1 MKIPKACEPCRR
13 RKIKCSGEKPCQHCD
28 ANPSDCIYRLKPRV
42 RLSAKQ
48 ARTAAAA
55 ASAGTGAEQNGPTP
69 APSGTPDDGAATAA
83 SGRSAE
89 EHQQHVAQ
97 TEVYHSVAATHH
109 APKSTDSSQLYYGPS
124 SNSAFLQQ
132 IHRGLLSG
140 QYSQTHGRDVQEGG
154 PGLDMFMQRN
164 IFFGMPLKVRM
175 EPCQN
180 SICPVTLEQ
189 AAEFVEQFEKTH
201 LPTVPFFTSAALDE
215 MLPAFFG
222 SAAAD
227 TAIQPQRRTV
237 FIAAMALGALS
248 TPHTEAAESLFIY
261 AKKEAIVYED
271 AVTLPMIQ
279 YSMLLAHYQLSMG
292 RPNSAYLHMGAA
304 CRKALAMGL
313 HSGTTS
319 AISRNDE
326 VQARLI
332 TLWSLYFLEIWL
344 SLVVGRRSMVGRSDF
359 ASCPYPDG
367 QPAMVA
373 LCQFASLIEEA
384 VESIYNRR
392 TDSLRQLYTKAEKLF
407 ESVRQHGDRWGLGSA
422 MPTEQDHWNAET
434 SLLMHNVYFHAILII
449 FRPFLI
455 AEAAL
460 QSGSAAGQTGDIWLR
475 QACRHATD
483 AAQDALAF
491 THSKLQGP
499 EDCNTRRYLA
509 FFIESCCAALLY
521 DSLRHPSK
529 HPHNLEYIQ
538 MAISSLHSLVDDEPV
553 TNALRSIK
561 RIVLAVERS
570 INAAK
575 AQPGPA
581 LEAGSTNSSPA
592 WSEPRLPTN
601 IQFPSLDE
609 NRATNSD
616 DLIFFSN
623 RAYQPRTEPVQQDF
637 AMSLPGA
644 ASTTN
649 PFADLSFDVLT
660 TDLFNFFPID
670 MNGAPNHG

>member
-28 ANPSDCIYRLKPRV
+28 AKPSDCIYRLKPRV

-48 ARTAAAA
+48 TRTAA
-55 ASAGTGAEQNGPTP
+55 AGTGAEQNGPTP
-69 APSGTPDDGAATAA
+69 VPSGMPDDGAAAAA

-89 EHQQHVAQ
+89 EHQQHAAQ

-189 AAEFVEQFEKTH
+189 AAEFVEQFKKTH
-201 LPTVPFFTSAALDE
+201 LPTVPFFTSAELDE
-215 MLPAFFG
+215 MLPVFFG

-237 FIAAMALGALS
+237 FIAALALGALS

-271 AVTLPMIQ
+271 AVTLAMIQ

-407 ESVRQHGDRWGLGSA
+407 ESVRQHGDRWGLGSVV
-422 MPTEQDHWNAET
+422 PTRQDHWNAET
-434 SLLMHNVYFHAILII
+434 SLLMHNVYFHAVLII
-449 FRPFLI
+449 FHTPPMPLKMLSPSPTASSKGQKI
-455 AEAAL
+455 AT
-460 QSGSAAGQTGDIWLR
+460 Q
-475 QACRHATD
+475 
-483 AAQDALAF
+483 
-491 THSKLQGP
+491 
-499 EDCNTRRYLA
+499 TRRYLA
-509 FFIESCCAALLY
+509 FFIESCCAVLLY

-538 MAISSLHSLVDDEPV
+538 MAISSLHSLVGDEPV

-561 RIVLAVERS
+561 RIVLAVEQS
-570 INAAK
+570 ISAAK

-623 RAYQPRTEPVQQDF
+623 RAYQPHTEPVQQDF
-637 AMSLPGA
+637 AMSLPAA
-644 ASTTN
+644 ASMTN

-660 TDLFNFFPID
+660 TDLFKFFPID
-670 MNGAPNHG
+670 MNGAPSHS